1 MANIVCR
8 GPLLS
13 PCDVVRERS
22 KYRKHTNSH
31 KFMLTDDVWNDGRV
45 KDVTEKLRTAPQEAE
60 A

>member
-45 KDVTEKLRTAPQEAE
+45 KDVTEKL
-60 A
+60 